1 VPDRLERL
9 LNLTA
14 ALLTASSPLT
24 AADIAVRVPGY
35 PDPRTTRDAFHRAFE
50 RDKAALREMG
60 IPLRVLEVPG
70 TDPPESGYMVR
81 REDYALHDPG
91 LDPDEMAA
99 LQLALAA
106 VRLDGASGS
115 EALLK
120 LGGAGAGEPLGPGS
134 GAPIAALPAEP
145 SLVPLFGAVAER
157 APVEFAYRGEARHVD
172 PHRLSFSRGHWYLDG
187 YDHDRD
193 ADRQFRLD
201 RIRGDVTVGAAG
213 SFERPAPATDRAV
226 SPWQLGGDD
235 PVEARV
241 TVDASQAE
249 WALAALPEGSL
260 LASHADGSVDLVVTV
275 TNREGFRSFV
285 LGFLDH
291 AVVQEPPELR
301 QAMVEWLRTC
311 ADGSALS

>member
-14 ALLTASSPLT
+14 ALLTTSVPLT
-24 AADIAVRVPGY
+24 AADIAARVPGF
-35 PDPRTTRDAFHRAFE
+35 PDPSNGRDAFHRAFE

-70 TDPPESGYMVR
+70 TDPPESGYVIR

-120 LGGAGAGEPLGPGS
+120 LGGTGAVAAGPGG
-134 GAPIAALPAEP
+134 GAPLAALPSDP
-145 SLVPLFGAVAER
+145 SLAPLFGAVAER
-157 APVEFAYRGEARHVD
+157 APVTFGYRGQARHLD

-187 YDHDRD
+187 FDHDRE

-201 RIRGDVTVGAAG
+201 RIQGDVTVGLPG
-213 SFERPAPATDRAV
+213 SFERPVRPDERTVAP
-226 SPWQLGGDD
+226 WELGGDE
-235 PVEARV
+235 PMSVRL
-241 TVDASQAE
+241 TIDATQAD
-249 WALAALPEGSL
+249 WALAALPPDAPVVRHG
-260 LASHADGSVDLVVTV
+260 DGSIDVTVTV

-291 AVVQEPPELR
+291 AVVQEPPEMR
-301 QAMVEWLRTC
+301 QAMVEWLR
-311 ADGSALS
+311 ALAS